1 MKKRKTGRVLFLLL
15 GLVAVA
21 GIALYSLYML
31 WEAPPDKS
39 EAVPALSRTDEKS
52 PSTRRADGVYTILL
66 VGNDD
71 GNGNTD
77 TIMVG
82 KLDTAQHRMELVS
95 IPRDTLINSPWEV
108 RKLNAVYWGSKFNG
122 GDGITALRRQVERLT
137 GFDVD
142 CYAVVDLD
150 VLVQAVDLMGGVW
163 FDVPQAMDYD
173 DPSQDLAIHLSPG
186 RQLLNGE
193 QAMGVCRYRSAYV
206 TGDLGRIEMQHRFLE
221 ACAEQFISAGNI
233 PNLGKVAEL
242 LARRTD
248 TNLSTGNIAWLL
260 HQALLC
266 DKENICFYTAPV
278 VTETVAGYSYVLLNL
293 WPWLD
298 LVNAHLNP
306 YDLPIGYTDVDV
318 VYRNEYG
325 VACTATLQD
334 ESYYRRE
341 GPAPAVEPAPGTP
354 VVTPEPTPSPEPT
367 PEETPTIVF
376 VEPDGSP
383 SPAPEESAAP

>member
-1 MKKRKTGRVLFLLL
+1 
-15 GLVAVA
+15 
-21 GIALYSLYML
+21 
-31 WEAPPDKS
+31 
-39 EAVPALSRTDEKS
+39 
-52 PSTRRADGVYTILL
+52 
-66 VGNDD
+66 
-71 GNGNTD
+71 
-77 TIMVG
+77 
-82 KLDTAQHRMELVS
+82 
-95 IPRDTLINSPWEV
+95 
-108 RKLNAVYWGSKFNG
+108 
-122 GDGITALRRQVERLT
+122 
-137 GFDVD
+137 VD

-367 PEETPTIVF
+367 PEEKAAAET
-376 VEPDGSP
+376 
-383 SPAPEESAAP
+383 AAPVLKMAESVPAGKSYEEMTVEELQRVIYDKMAANGPVTDQMQRTIEENTHHGSLVNWARSFR